1 MSEIYTDKD
10 FVFEIV
16 PTTRHE
22 NQTII
27 MFKRNKGEP
36 ENA

>member
-22 NQTII
+22 NQATIT
-27 MFKRNKGEP
+27 FKRSKGEP
-36 ENA
+36 KNA